1 MLCFGSNA
9 SRSRSSEFS
18 NLNESRSSE
27 RYADRSAA
35 YAINASPC
43 APVQEEGSVG
53 LRQLLRNRLEF
64 NSCNIQSFHEKRP
77 PRLFFYRQ
85 DWRLELF
92 LSPLVPAEHY
102 TRDNPQQSPY
112 RTDRD
117 DGNHYRIVQSTSC
130 GISSRLDGR
139 RWRWREEHVCVH

>member
-43 APVQEEGSVG
+43 SPVQEEGCVG

-102 TRDNPQQSPY
+102 TGDNPQQSPY